1 MVSIGDAWKDSK
13 RYLRN
18 ILIDRE
24 EVERM
29 SYLIMDR
36 GGGGWVERANMHA
49 SERPN
54 FTYRRPIVHSWNL
67 QMGNSDESN
76 PMVSL

>member
-1 MVSIGDAWKDSK
+1 
-13 RYLRN
+13 
-18 ILIDRE
+18 
-24 EVERM
+24 M

-54 FTYRRPIVHSWNL
+54 FTYRRPIVHS
-67 QMGNSDESN
+67 
-76 PMVSL
+76 